1 MALRKVFQ
9 PLAALVLLSTT
20 QVQKM
25 GEKYVW
31 MSPRLGMSTFWV
43 GFKRE
48 YPSGTKF
55 IRNWIIPLPINR
67 IEKLSI
73 RFWLNRIRIIVLSYE
88 EELKIRIW
96 KTTLQY
102 FNFFLSTFL
111 VGRLKASCMLKIS
124 LLACLILDIAMKK
137 TFKLGF
143 GRRP

>member
-102 FNFFLSTFL
+102 FEFSLSIFLL
-111 VGRLKASCMLKIS
+111 VRCKASYIPKFSFLGALEVPS
-124 LLACLILDIAMKK
+124 LPLD
-137 TFKLGF
+137 GF
-143 GRRP
+143 G